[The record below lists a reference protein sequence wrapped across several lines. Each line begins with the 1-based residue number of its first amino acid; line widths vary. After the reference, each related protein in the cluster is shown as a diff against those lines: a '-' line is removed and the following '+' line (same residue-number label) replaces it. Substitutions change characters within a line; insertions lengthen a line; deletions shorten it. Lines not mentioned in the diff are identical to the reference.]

1 LHDLES
7 WNKSTQL
14 PLAVE
19 HGSERFYRRGS
30 ADDGTAPGLVPAGV
44 VGADCNSSGP
54 AMDDK
59 EAESVSDQSA
69 IQPGGQSEAAA
80 VLGMMATACSRLA
93 SVEGK
98 LGSVPLMKRDLES
111 LVKGQEKMETTV
123 ERIEEAQRNAQTQF
137 ERQFQLQQLQI
148 QETRIR
154 LESYEAT
161 AKKVEDLEKLYG
173 ELDKK
178 VFAYALLAAVV
189 GAVVSTLFSGLPA
202 WLERHPL
209 QKASFIMSSA
219 LVRLQ

>member
-1 LHDLES
+1 VS
-7 WNKSTQL
+7 SQPVTQL
-14 PLAVE
+14 E
-19 HGSERFYRRGS
+19 
-30 ADDGTAPGLVPAGV
+30 
-44 VGADCNSSGP
+44 
-54 AMDDK
+54 
-59 EAESVSDQSA
+59 
-69 IQPGGQSEAAA
+69 GQSDVAAF
-80 VLGMMATACSRLA
+80 LGMMTTACDRLA

-98 LGSVPLMKRDLES
+98 LGNVPLMQRDLES
-111 LVKGQEKMETTV
+111 LVRGQEKMETTV
-123 ERIEEAQRNAQTQF
+123 ERIEQAQRDAQTQF
-137 ERQFQLQQLQI
+137 EKQFQLQQLQI

-189 GAVVSTLFSGLPA
+189 GAVVSTLFSGLPG

>member
-1 LHDLES
+1 MS
-7 WNKSTQL
+7 SQPVTQL
-14 PLAVE
+14 E
-19 HGSERFYRRGS
+19 
-30 ADDGTAPGLVPAGV
+30 
-44 VGADCNSSGP
+44 
-54 AMDDK
+54 
-59 EAESVSDQSA
+59 
-69 IQPGGQSEAAA
+69 GQSDVAAF
-80 VLGMMATACSRLA
+80 LGMMTTACDRLA

-98 LGSVPLMKRDLES
+98 LGNVPLMQRDLEA

-123 ERIEEAQRNAQTQF
+123 ERIEQSQRDAQTQF

-148 QETRIR
+148 QATQLK
-154 LESYEAT
+154 LENYEAT

-189 GAVVSTLFSGLPA
+189 GAVVSTLFTGLPA

-219 LVRLQ
+219 LARLQ

>member
-1 LHDLES
+1 
-7 WNKSTQL
+7 
-14 PLAVE
+14 
-19 HGSERFYRRGS
+19 
-30 ADDGTAPGLVPAGV
+30 
-44 VGADCNSSGP
+44 
-54 AMDDK
+54 
-59 EAESVSDQSA
+59 
-69 IQPGGQSEAAA
+69 
-80 VLGMMATACSRLA
+80 
-93 SVEGK
+93 
-98 LGSVPLMKRDLES
+98 MKRDLES

-123 ERIEEAQRNAQTQF
+123 ERIEEAQRDAQTQF
-137 ERQFQLQQLQI
+137 ERQFQFQQLQI

-178 VFAYALLAAVV
+178 VFAYALLAAAG
-189 GAVVSTLFSGLPA
+189 GAVVGTLFTGLPG

>member
-1 LHDLES
+1 MS
-7 WNKSTQL
+7 SQPVTQL
-14 PLAVE
+14 E
-19 HGSERFYRRGS
+19 
-30 ADDGTAPGLVPAGV
+30 
-44 VGADCNSSGP
+44 
-54 AMDDK
+54 
-59 EAESVSDQSA
+59 
-69 IQPGGQSEAAA
+69 GQSDVAAF
-80 VLGMMATACSRLA
+80 LGMMTTACDRLA
-93 SVEGK
+93 SVENKVGN
-98 LGSVPLMKRDLES
+98 VPLINQSLMS

-161 AKKVEDLEKLYG
+161 AKKVVDLEKLYG

-189 GAVVSTLFSGLPA
+189 GAVVSTLFTGLPA

-209 QKASFIMSSA
+209 QKASFIVSSA
-219 LVRLQ
+219 LVRGKS

>member
-1 LHDLES
+1 VS
-7 WNKSTQL
+7 SQPVTQL
-14 PLAVE
+14 E
-19 HGSERFYRRGS
+19 
-30 ADDGTAPGLVPAGV
+30 
-44 VGADCNSSGP
+44 
-54 AMDDK
+54 
-59 EAESVSDQSA
+59 
-69 IQPGGQSEAAA
+69 GQSDVAAF
-80 VLGMMATACSRLA
+80 LGMMTTACDRLA

-98 LGSVPLMKRDLES
+98 LGNVPLMQRDLEA

-123 ERIEEAQRNAQTQF
+123 ERIEQSQRDAQTQF

-148 QETRIR
+148 QATQLK
-154 LESYEAT
+154 LENYEAT

-189 GAVVSTLFSGLPA
+189 GAVVSTLFTGLPA

-219 LVRLQ
+219 LARLQ

>member
-1 LHDLES
+1 VS
-7 WNKSTQL
+7 SQPVTQL
-14 PLAVE
+14 E
-19 HGSERFYRRGS
+19 
-30 ADDGTAPGLVPAGV
+30 
-44 VGADCNSSGP
+44 
-54 AMDDK
+54 
-59 EAESVSDQSA
+59 
-69 IQPGGQSEAAA
+69 GQSDVAAF
-80 VLGMMATACSRLA
+80 LGMMTTACDRLA

-98 LGSVPLMKRDLES
+98 LGHVPLMQRDLES

-137 ERQFQLQQLQI
+137 ERQFQFQQLQI
-148 QETRIR
+148 QATQLK

-189 GAVVSTLFSGLPA
+189 GAVVSTLFTGLPA

-219 LVRLQ
+219 LARLQ

>member
-1 LHDLES
+1 MS
-7 WNKSTQL
+7 SQPVTQL
-14 PLAVE
+14 E
-19 HGSERFYRRGS
+19 
-30 ADDGTAPGLVPAGV
+30 
-44 VGADCNSSGP
+44 
-54 AMDDK
+54 
-59 EAESVSDQSA
+59 
-69 IQPGGQSEAAA
+69 GQSDVAAF
-80 VLGMMATACSRLA
+80 LGMMTTACDRLA

-98 LGSVPLMKRDLES
+98 LGNVPLMQRDLES
-111 LVKGQEKMETTV
+111 LVRGQEKMETTV
-123 ERIEEAQRNAQTQF
+123 ERIEQAQRDAQTQF
-137 ERQFQLQQLQI
+137 EKQFQLQQLQI

-189 GAVVSTLFSGLPA
+189 GAVVGTLFTGLPA

>member
-1 LHDLES
+1 VSSQPVIQLE
-7 WNKSTQL
+7 
-14 PLAVE
+14 
-19 HGSERFYRRGS
+19 
-30 ADDGTAPGLVPAGV
+30 
-44 VGADCNSSGP
+44 
-54 AMDDK
+54 
-59 EAESVSDQSA
+59 
-69 IQPGGQSEAAA
+69 GQSEAAA
-80 VLGMMATACSRLA
+80 VLGMMATACDRLA

-98 LGSVPLMKRDLES
+98 LGNVPLMQRDLEA

-123 ERIEEAQRNAQTQF
+123 ERIEQSQRDAQTQF

-148 QETRIR
+148 QATQLK
-154 LESYEAT
+154 LENYEAT

-189 GAVVSTLFSGLPA
+189 GAVVSTLFTGLPA

-219 LVRLQ
+219 LARLQ